1 MSGEGTLVPVS
12 LETQMN
18 RYRLSLFL
26 IPAAMLGACQP
37 TGNAPAASPVPADGA
52 TRPASSPRAG
62 GNAPAASTPA
72 ASAPA
77 PTPRPVVIPEG
88 TTLHLTLENSLSSAT
103 NSSGDAVLAKLSEA
117 VSVGGK
123 VVAAAGSEVRGR
135 VTTSIRSGKT
145 KGRARLAFSFDS
157 LTVKGTPH
165 EITTVAVDVTAEP
178 GKKKDAAIIGGGA
191 GAGALI
197 GAIIGGGKGA
207 AIGAGVGAAA
217 GTGAVLTTRGKEV
230 EFPAGTPVHV
240 DLTAE
245 VRL

>member
-1 MSGEGTLVPVS
+1 
-12 LETQMN
+12 MN
-18 RYRLSLFL
+18 RYLRSLVV
-26 IPAAMLGACQP
+26 IPAAMLAACQP
-37 TGNAPAASPVPADGA
+37 AGNEPAASPAA
-52 TRPASSPRAG
+52 RPASGAREAG
-62 GNAPAASTPA
+62 TAPATR
-72 ASAPA
+72 APA

-88 TTLHLTLENSLSSAT
+88 TTLHLVLESSLSSAT
-103 NSSGDAVLAKLSEA
+103 NSSGDAVLAKLTED

-123 VVAAAGSEVRGR
+123 LVAAAGSEVRGR

-145 KGRARLAFSFDS
+145 KGRARLAFGFDS
-157 LTVKGTPH
+157 LTVKGATH
-165 EITTVAVDVTAEP
+165 AISTVAIDVTAEP
-178 GKKKDAAIIGGGA
+178 GKKKDAMIVGGGA

-240 DLTAE
+240 DLTAD

>member
-1 MSGEGTLVPVS
+1 
-12 LETQMN
+12 MN
-18 RYRLSLFL
+18 RYRLSLIL
-26 IPAAMLGACQP
+26 ISAAVLAACQP
-37 TGNAPAASPVPADGA
+37 AGNAPAASPAPADGA
-52 TRPASSPRAG
+52 ARPASGTRAAG
-62 GNAPAASTPA
+62 GAPAT
-72 ASAPA
+72 SAPA
-77 PTPRPVVIPEG
+77 PKPRVVIPEG

-103 NSSGDAVLAKLSEA
+103 NSSGDAVLAKLSED

-123 VVAAAGSEVRGR
+123 LVAASGSEVRGR

-145 KGRARLAFSFDS
+145 KGRARLAFSFEL
-157 LTVKGTPH
+157 LTVKGTPRD
-165 EITTVAVDVTAEP
+165 IATVAVDVTAEP
-178 GKKKDAAIIGGGA
+178 GKKKDAVMIGGGA

-240 DLTAE
+240 DLTAD
-245 VRL
+245 VRLD

>member
-1 MSGEGTLVPVS
+1 
-12 LETQMN
+12 MN
-18 RYRLSLFL
+18 RYLLSLTV
-26 IPAAMLGACQP
+26 IPAAMLAACQP
-37 TGNAPAASPVPADGA
+37 AGNAPAASPAPADGA
-52 TRPASSPRAG
+52 ARSASGPRAAG
-62 GNAPAASTPA
+62 GPPAT
-72 ASAPA
+72 SAPA

-103 NSSGDAVLAKLSEA
+103 SSSGDAVLAKLTEH

-123 VVAAAGSEVRGR
+123 VVVAAGSEVRGR

-157 LTVKGTPH
+157 LMVKG
-165 EITTVAVDVTAEP
+165 VARDIASVAIDVSAEP
-178 GKKKDAAIIGGGA
+178 GKKKDAVIIGGGA
-191 GAGALI
+191 GAGALL

-240 DLTAE
+240 DLTADT
-245 VRL
+245 RLD